1 MTVIH
6 WNGHDLPAELRDLPA
21 GTYAIQEVAEVLAL
35 TPEED
40 AGLAEAV
47 GALQAGSGVAHET
60 VRARVL
66 RHT

>member
-6 WNGHDLPAELRDLPA
+6 WNGHDVPPELRDLPA
-21 GTYAIQEVAEVLAL
+21 GTYAIQKAAEVLTL

-47 GALQAGSGVAHET
+47 GALQAGGGVTHEM

>member
-21 GTYAIQEVAEVLAL
+21 GTYAIQEAAEVLTL
-35 TPEED
+35 TLEED
-40 AGLAEAV
+40 AGLAQAV
-47 GALQAGSGVAHET
+47 GALQGSSGVAQEA

-66 RHT
+66 RHI